1 MKSPVKDNEEIDG
14 DFDDLIVNKTHS
26 FVERRESGDNQMK
39 MSELKV
45 STNINDVNKTRN
57 VSSIPQMSHEVMPT
71 GQAMGHYTEE
81 SSVDPD
87 QRDQAIDLLTDY
99 VLKQP

>member
-1 MKSPVKDNEEIDG
+1 
-14 DFDDLIVNKTHS
+14 
-26 FVERRESGDNQMK
+26 
-39 MSELKV
+39 
-45 STNINDVNKTRN
+45 
-57 VSSIPQMSHEVMPT
+57 MPT